1 MEWDTNYNLKKVI
14 DELSAISR
22 ENMESLSQKE
32 QNTSMM
38 KKAIL

>member
-22 ENMESLSQKE
+22 ENMEYLLKLVNTKSL
-32 QNTSMM
+32 
-38 KKAIL
+38 